1 MLPLIPP
8 SLIAQATATVA
19 PIERRYITQSQEIRT
34 LPGQLNDVLV
44 FNSNSPEVIRNS
56 GILLSTF
63 PKSGKLFPQAHLNQ
77 PLQGRFD
84 VFTHHIARPYN
95 EKRPLYQGLLI
106 HNPTS
111 KPIMIRVLQAA
122 SYLNSTDA
130 PFIELPPQ
138 VEDPVGRFYSGP
150 GSRLMSDIL
159 RRRNQPQ
166 FPTQIVIPPQKSQML
181 FTLLIPNRSSRST
194 LMRLDSSGSVYLANL
209 AQQAAVT
216 IPKTPKPKPQDKY
229 RNITPT
235 VLIRPPAIE
244 DWKTVLIKGKLVTP
258 RDLVPTPPERFSI
271 DHEKDKI
278 YGRVAGIS
286 VGSEWFARVTDQ
298 SKKSYLTIPKKGKG
312 FSYPLSTVTAATF
325 GTRQVQSAPMLVRYP
340 DTAYQAHGNY
350 GVHYNLTLPLYNP
363 SEQPQSIT
371 VTVQTPLQDERY
383 SDRLLFVDPAQG
395 QVFFRGTVRVAYRGT
410 GSLSSPRY
418 YHLVQRQGQQGESL
432 LKIEIPARSIR
443 EVNLDFLYPPDAT
456 PPQVLT
462 IQSLD

>member
-1 MLPLIPP
+1 MLPFIPP

-19 PIERRYITQSQEIRT
+19 PIEQRVITQSQEIRT
-34 LPGQLNDVLV
+34 LPGRLNDVLV
-44 FNSNSPEVIRNS
+44 FNSNSPEVIHHD

-63 PKSGKLFPQAHLNQ
+63 PQSGKQFPNAHLNQ

-84 VFTHHIARPYN
+84 IFTHHIARPSSS
-95 EKRPLYQGLLI
+95 KRPFYQGLLI

-111 KPIMIRVLQAA
+111 KPIIVRVLQAA

-130 PFIELPPQ
+130 PFIELPPL

-150 GSRLMSDIL
+150 GSRLTSDIL

-166 FPTQIVIPPQKSQML
+166 FPNQIMIGPHQSQML
-181 FTLLIPNRSSRST
+181 FTLLIPNRSARST
-194 LMRLDSSGSVYLANL
+194 LMRVDSSGPVYLANMAL
-209 AQQAAVT
+209 SAVVET
-216 IPKTPKPKPQDKY
+216 PKHPKPKPQD
-229 RNITPT
+229 RDRHITPSA
-235 VLIRPPAIE
+235 LLRPPTIE
-244 DWKTVLIKGKLVTP
+244 EWKKVLIKGRLVSP
-258 RDLVPTPPERFSI
+258 RDLVPTPPERFGR
-271 DHEKDKI
+271 DEQDKI

-286 VGSEWFARVTDQ
+286 VGSEWFARITDQ
-298 SKKSYLTIPKKGKG
+298 PRNSYLTIPKKGKA

-350 GVHYNLTLPLYNP
+350 GVHYNLTFPLYNP
-363 SEQPQSIT
+363 SDRPQTIS
-371 VTVQTPLQDERY
+371 VSLQTPFIDDRY
-383 SDRLLFVDPAQG
+383 SDRLLFVEPAQG
-395 QVFFRGTVRVAYRGT
+395 QVFFRGTVRVAYRDA
-410 GSLSSPRY
+410 GSLANTRY
-418 YHLVQRQGQQGESL
+418 FHLVQRRGQQGESL

>member
-1 MLPLIPP
+1 MLPFIPP

-19 PIERRYITQSQEIRT
+19 PIERRYITQLQEIRT

-44 FNSNSPEVIRNS
+44 FNSNSPEVIQTS
-56 GILLSTF
+56 GILLSSF
-63 PKSGKLFPQAHLNQ
+63 PKSGKLFPNAHLNQ

-84 VFTHHIARPYN
+84 IFTHHIARPFN

-111 KPIMIRVLQAA
+111 KPITIRVLQAA

-138 VEDPVGRFYSGP
+138 VEDPIGRFYSGP

-166 FPTQIVIPPQKSQML
+166 FPSYIIIPPQKSQML

-194 LMRLDSSGSVYLANL
+194 LMRLDSSGPVYLANL
-209 AQQAAVT
+209 TQQAIVE
-216 IPKTPKPKPQDKY
+216 IPKTAKPKPQDKY
-229 RNITPT
+229 RHITPI
-235 VLIRPPAIE
+235 VLRAPSLE
-244 DWKTVLIKGKLVTP
+244 EWKTVLIKGKLVTP
-258 RDLVPTPPERFSI
+258 RDLVPTPPERFGL
-271 DHEKDKI
+271 DEKDKI

-286 VGSEWFARVTDQ
+286 VGSEWFARLTDQ
-298 SKKSYLTIPKKGKG
+298 PRKSYLTIPKKGKG

-325 GTRQVQSAPMLVRYP
+325 GTKQVQSAPMLVRYP
-340 DTAYQAHGNY
+340 DTAYRAHGNY

-371 VTVQTPLQDERY
+371 VTVQTPLKDEQY

-395 QVFFRGTVRVAYRGT
+395 QVFFRGTVRVAYRNA
-410 GSLSSPRY
+410 GSLSSIRY

-462 IQSLD
+462 IQASE

>member
-1 MLPLIPP
+1 MLPFIAPP
-8 SLIAQATATVA
+8 LLAQATATVA
-19 PIERRYITQSQEIRT
+19 PLERRFITQSQEIRT

-44 FNSNSPEVIRNS
+44 FNSNSPEVVHAE

-63 PKSGKLFPQAHLNQ
+63 PQSGKQFPDAHLNQ

-84 VFTHHIARPYN
+84 IFTHHIARPYAQ
-95 EKRPLYQGLLI
+95 KRPLYQGLLI

-111 KPIMIRVLQAA
+111 KPIVVRVLQAA
-122 SYLNSTDA
+122 SYLTATDA

-138 VEDPVGRFYSGP
+138 VEDPIGRFYSGP

-166 FPTQIVIPPQKSQML
+166 FPRETIVPPQQSQML
-181 FTLLIPNRSSRST
+181 FTLQIPNRSARST
-194 LMRLDSSGSVYLANL
+194 LMRLDSSGPVYLANL
-209 AQQAAVT
+209 ALHAVIET
-216 IPKTPKPKPQDKY
+216 PATPKPKPQDQE

-235 VLIRPPAIE
+235 VLIRVPTIE
-244 DWKTVLIKGKLVTP
+244 EWKTVLIKGQLATP
-258 RDLVPTPPERFSI
+258 RDLVPTPLERFGAN
-271 DHEKDKI
+271 EKDRI

-286 VGSEWFARVTDQ
+286 VGSEWFAKVTDRP
-298 SKKSYLTIPKKGKG
+298 KSSHLTIPKQGQG

-340 DTAYQAHGNY
+340 DTAYRAHGNY

-363 SEQPQSIT
+363 SERTQT
-371 VTVQTPLQDERY
+371 VTISLQTPLKDEQY
-383 SDRLLFVDPAQG
+383 SDRLLFVEPAQG
-395 QVFFRGTVRVAYRGT
+395 QVFFRGTVRVAYRDAR
-410 GSLSSPRY
+410 SSSSVRY
-418 YHLVQRQGQQGESL
+418 YHLVQRQGQQGEPL
-432 LKIEIPARSIR
+432 LRIEVPGRSAR

-462 IQSLD
+462 IQSSE

>member
-1 MLPLIPP
+1 MLPFIYPTI
-8 SLIAQATATVA
+8 IAQATATVA
-19 PIERRYITQSQEIRT
+19 PIERRYITQLQEVRT

-44 FNSNSPEVIRNS
+44 FNSNSPEVIHS
-56 GILLSTF
+56 EGILLSTF
-63 PKSGKLFPQAHLNQ
+63 PQSGKLSPKAHLNQ

-84 VFTHHIARPYN
+84 IFTHHIARPYN
-95 EKRPLYQGLLI
+95 NKRPLYQGLLV

-130 PFIELPPQ
+130 PFIELPSQ

-150 GSRLMSDIL
+150 GSRLMGDIL

-166 FPTQIVIPPQKSQML
+166 FPSYIVIPPQQSQML
-181 FTLLIPNRSSRST
+181 FTLQIPNRSARST
-194 LMRLDSSGSVYLANL
+194 LMRLDSSGPVYLANL
-209 AQQAAVT
+209 AMSAIVE
-216 IPKTPKPKPQDKY
+216 IPKTPKPKPQDRD
-229 RNITPT
+229 RNITPS
-235 VLIRPPAIE
+235 VLLRVPTIE
-244 DWKTVLIKGKLVTP
+244 EWKTVLIRGKLATP
-258 RDLVPTPPERFSI
+258 RDLVPTPPDRFGI
-271 DHEKDKI
+271 DEKDKI

-298 SKKSYLTIPKKGKG
+298 PKTSHLTIPKTGKA

-340 DTAYQAHGNY
+340 DTAYRAHGNY
-350 GVHYNLTLPLYNP
+350 GVHYNLTFPLYNS
-363 SEQPQSIT
+363 SERSQTIS
-371 VTVQTPLQDERY
+371 VSLQTPFIDDRY
-383 SDRLLFVDPAQG
+383 SDRLLFVEPAQG
-395 QVFFRGTVRVAYRGT
+395 QVFFRGTIRVAYRDS
-410 GSLSSPRY
+410 GSLSSVRY

-432 LKIEIPARSIR
+432 LKIEIPARSVR

-462 IQSLD
+462 VQTLD